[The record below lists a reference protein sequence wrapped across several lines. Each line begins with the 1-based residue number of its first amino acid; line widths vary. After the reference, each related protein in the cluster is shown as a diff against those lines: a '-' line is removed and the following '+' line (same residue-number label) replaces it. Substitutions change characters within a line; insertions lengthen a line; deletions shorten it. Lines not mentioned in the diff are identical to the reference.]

1 MGVGSAYAAGFNS
14 TRKQQRSFMPAVN
27 SLSAIIANR
36 KKRGGSIR
44 VGRSDSGPS
53 AEERADEFFGRIEA
67 REEKEYQRSKADEAQ
82 RKEEEKEAR
91 AVGLMEA
98 EEARRK
104 EAHEAQMAQQQQTQ
118 AQGAETFERKN
129 QVADRAQA
137 YEMVKQGLMMRDS
150 KTVNA
155 ALQQMVPEGYRG
167 EDVITEGERIDGARS
182 FKGRP
187 PGANQTP
194 QFVFDP
200 DSDVVGVTFPGQEKP
215 TVFKNAEQAFQNVLA
230 PMNPAH
236 EKSKDQIAEAKNK
249 GELQFKNRKLDS
261 ENHWQAHEAAMKQF
275 EYDGWYQPSAYN
287 QEKYEAKYADSMA
300 RLTGKH
306 PGEIEPPPQPT
317 DEEKAAKA
325 PSKRTPRGREKY
337 QGDKPP
343 PQFPNAQQDED
354 GTWFI
359 MKGNKKYPIIKKK
372 GKGKKKGQMQSAGV
386 GLPSPKGD
394 IGITGDRFSSKSQPR
409 GVVSK
414 KPRGK
419 TVRKKMPSRITA
431 GEGWSD

>member
-1 MGVGSAYAAGFNS
+1 
-14 TRKQQRSFMPAVN
+14 
-27 SLSAIIANR
+27 
-36 KKRGGSIR
+36 
-44 VGRSDSGPS
+44 
-53 AEERADEFFGRIEA
+53 
-67 REEKEYQRSKADEAQ
+67 
-82 RKEEEKEAR
+82 
-91 AVGLMEA
+91 
-98 EEARRK
+98 
-104 EAHEAQMAQQQQTQ
+104 
-118 AQGAETFERKN
+118 
-129 QVADRAQA
+129 
-137 YEMVKQGLMMRDS
+137 
-150 KTVNA
+150 
-155 ALQQMVPEGYRG
+155 
-167 EDVITEGERIDGARS
+167 
-182 FKGRP
+182 
-187 PGANQTP
+187 
-194 QFVFDP
+194 
-200 DSDVVGVTFPGQEKP
+200 
-215 TVFKNAEQAFQNVLA
+215 
-230 PMNPAH
+230 MNPAH